1 MNFGD
6 VVIDIQDI
14 ELNDLAQD
22 LGPSIPEAP
31 TIDSENSHLI
41 NMDKILLT
49 L

>member
-22 LGPSIPEAP
+22 LGSIIPEAP
-31 TIDSENSHLI
+31 TIDSEKSHLI
-41 NMDKILLT
+41 NKKTISG
-49 L
+49 